1 MNCRKINST
10 LLMLAA
16 SFVMQQS
23 TAAQQYELLNSLIS
37 NGGGMTSNSGFQ
49 LDCAVGEPAI
59 GEGSNANFT
68 MQAGFVPA
76 VNTTQEPPATW
87 IFTGNTGA
95 SATIGVKAEINP
107 TIGGRTLQTAD
118 AVGVFFDRNGSL
130 VCAGYGLWQSGQNM
144 AITAWGDNSQTQIK
158 DGFAEGELMR
168 YRIWDAAEGRE
179 YEAIAA
185 YSSGGPSFANGGIYE
200 LSSLRAVTTFSH
212 NIALTA
218 GWNTISSYIE
228 PTTPDLETLLAGI
241 IPQMVIMKN
250 GRGQVFWPALGINQI
265 GNWNPPD
272 GYQIFMQSPVP
283 LVITGNEIVSEAT
296 PIALQSDWNLVAYL
310 RNSPMPI
317 AQALA
322 SIADKLIIVKNNAGD
337 VYWPAL
343 GINQI
348 GNMVPGQGY
357 LMNLSMAAT
366 LIYPANGGAGMGSML
381 TQGNTPE
388 HKGTREISS
397 YVVTNTGA
405 NATLLVQV
413 NGLSDGDEVIVRASQ
428 KIVGRSIL
436 HEGKTL
442 VTIWGDNEIT
452 QELREGAMTGE
463 ELVLEA
469 WSTAE
474 QKTKLLVLTSLSDA
488 LSGQTLGSTLRY
500 ETNAVWVAEVAV
512 IQEIPSTFMLAQNYP
527 NPFNPSTIIKY
538 GLPHDAKVKLE
549 IYDMLGQ
556 RIAVLFEG
564 QQRAG
569 YHEAIFENFSLPSGV
584 YFYRLLAGPFD
595 QTMKMLLVR

>member
-1 MNCRKINST
+1 MNCKKNNFP
-10 LLMLAA
+10 LLLLTMSLLIQRP
-16 SFVMQQS
+16 S
-23 TAAQQYELLNSLIS
+23 AAQQYELLNSLIS
-37 NGGGMTSNSGFQ
+37 NGGGSASNNGFQ

-76 VNTTQEPPATW
+76 ANTTQEPPATW
-87 IFTGNTGA
+87 VFTSNTGA

-107 TIGGRTLQTAD
+107 TIGGRPLQTDD
-118 AVGVFFDRNGSL
+118 AVGVFFDRSGSL

-179 YEAIAA
+179 YEAVAA
-185 YSSGGPSFANGGIYE
+185 YSSGGPNFANGGIYE
-200 LSSLRAVTTFSH
+200 LSSLRAATTISH
-212 NIALTA
+212 NNALAT
-218 GWNTISSYIE
+218 GWNTISSYVE
-228 PTTPDLETLLAGI
+228 PTTPGLETLLAGI

-265 GNWNPPD
+265 STWNPPD
-272 GYQIFMQSPVP
+272 GYQIFMQSPAP
-283 LVITGNEIVSEAT
+283 LVVTGNEIVPEAT
-296 PIALQSDWNLVAYL
+296 PIALQGGWNLVSYL
-310 RNSPMPI
+310 RNSPMTI
-317 AQALA
+317 AQALT
-322 SIADKLIIVKNNAGD
+322 SIADKLIIVKNNAGE

-357 LMNLSMAAT
+357 LINLSMAAT
-366 LIYPANGGAGMGSML
+366 LLYPANGAAALSTTL
-381 TQGNTPE
+381 AQENIPE
-388 HKGTREISS
+388 HKSARNISS
-397 YVVTNTGA
+397 HVTNTGA
-405 NATLLVQV
+405 NATLLVQAR
-413 NGLSDGDEVIVRASQ
+413 GLSDEDEVIVRAKQ
-428 KIVGRSIL
+428 EIVGRGIL
-436 HEGKTL
+436 REGETL

-452 QELREGAMTGE
+452 QELREGAVTGE

-469 WSTAE
+469 WSAAE
-474 QKTKLLVLTSLSDA
+474 QKAKPLSLTSLLDA
-488 LSGQTLGSTLRY
+488 LKGQTLAGALTY
-500 ETNAVWVAEVAV
+500 QTNGVWIAEVAFT
-512 IQEIPSTFMLAQNYP
+512 QEVPSTFMLAQNYP

-556 RIAVLFEG
+556 RVAVLFEG

-569 YHEAIFENFSLPSGV
+569 YHEAIFENSSLPSGV